1 MSPYLVKGVEERKI
15 EQTDH
20 VINVLANVLPNVK
33 PPTTIAEVTALI
45 RRGALLRLLKEG
57 NKSTGIVR

>member
-1 MSPYLVKGVEERKI
+1 MEERKI

-45 RRGALLRLLKEG
+45 RRGALFRLLKEG